1 MKLSNLKINSIYID
15 ITDKTI
21 PLQFTGK
28 VEKNVNLGLN
38 NYVNIAYFK
47 PIKTE
52 ENKNWFENL
61 DKIIKKYFD
70 YEIENN
76 CIVAIN

>member
-61 DKIIKKYFD
+61 DKIIKKHFD
-70 YEIENN
+70 YEIENT

>member
-52 ENKNWFENL
+52 ANKNWFGNL
-61 DKIIKKYFD
+61 DEIVIKHFND
-70 YEIENN
+70 EMDNT